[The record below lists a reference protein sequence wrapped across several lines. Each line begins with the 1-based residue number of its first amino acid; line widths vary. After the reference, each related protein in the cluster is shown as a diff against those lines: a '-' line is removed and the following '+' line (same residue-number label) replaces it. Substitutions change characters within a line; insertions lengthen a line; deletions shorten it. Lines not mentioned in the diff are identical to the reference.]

1 MIKLCKRVAL
11 NYQARLVLDFPERM
25 ALVKE
30 HEELVK
36 KLEHL
41 EKRYNIDK
49 VSDPALALEVKEEI
63 KKSQN
68 RIKDILDKLSF

>member
-1 MIKLCKRVAL
+1 MIKLCKRVAM

-25 ALVKE
+25 VLVKE
-30 HEELVK
+30 HEGLVE
-36 KLEHL
+36 KLKHL
-41 EKRYNIDK
+41 EKRYNIDR

-63 KKSQN
+63 KKLQN